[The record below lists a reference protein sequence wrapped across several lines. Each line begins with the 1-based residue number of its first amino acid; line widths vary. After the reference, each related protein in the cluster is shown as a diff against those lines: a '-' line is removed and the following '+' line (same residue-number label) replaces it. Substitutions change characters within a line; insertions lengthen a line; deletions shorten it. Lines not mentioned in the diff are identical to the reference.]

1 MKTDCMIL
9 PKDFPTG
16 GKQADETDGMIILLC
31 CRISSRRYIGRL
43 LAWSLFFALMTVG
56 GCAAPSTQPVKL
68 PPPVVKPIFPP
79 QEVMVDG
86 NYGRFLTENQ
96 TALIDC
102 TDESQCAVALFNLGF
117 LRAYPQSP
125 YYNPSKGLVF
135 FESLINRHPQHP
147 LAYQARVWVDLLKRS
162 IASET
167 TKHRLKGQLK
177 SRETTIKELQKQVEQ
192 SKQVD
197 AEMDR
202 IEEDLRRQMDTS
214 GQMEEHQR
222 QGEKSRQKIED
233 LQRQIDKSR
242 EIDVEM
248 ERKERELLQ

>member
-1 MKTDCMIL
+1 MKTDCTML
-9 PKDFPTG
+9 PKGFSPKGKQENETG
-16 GKQADETDGMIILLC
+16 GMVNLLC
-31 CRISSRRYIGRL
+31 CRIPSWGCVDRL
-43 LAWSLFFALMTVG
+43 LAFSLIFAVLTIG
-56 GCAAPSTQPVKL
+56 GCAAPSSPIVQ
-68 PPPVVKPIFPP
+68 PPPAVIKPIFPP

-86 NYGRFLTENQ
+86 NYSQFLTKNQ

-102 TDESQCAVALFNLGF
+102 TEESQCAVALFNLGF

-135 FESLINRHPQHP
+135 FESLISRYPQHP
-147 LAYQARVWVDLLKRS
+147 LAYQAKVWADLLKRS

-177 SRETTIKELQKQVEQ
+177 SRETTIRELQRRVEQ

-202 IEEDLRRQMDTS
+202 IEEDLQKQMDKS
-214 GQMEEHQR
+214 RQAEERQR
-222 QGEKSRQKIED
+222 QGEKSRQIEH

-242 EIDVEM
+242 QIDVEM